1 MKKNIKLIIA
11 CSLLSSVAFA
21 QTAENK
27 IEEKKNK
34 TQIGRGIYVPTKEST
49 ASTVTVSAEDLSHKT
64 SIDPSNNLFGLLNG
78 LQVLQNGGTAAW
90 DDGATLMIRGV
101 GSFNAKSPLILID
114 GFERSIN
121 NLTVQEIESVTVLKD
136 APSLALYGMKGSN
149 GVILIKTKRGS
160 LSETPQIDFSYQFN
174 VASPNRLPKF
184 VDGYTY
190 AQALNEG
197 LSNDG
202 LSPRYSEQELNAFRD
217 QTHPDF
223 YPNVN
228 WVDETLRSNS
238 FGDNVNF
245 SIRGGGKVVKYF
257 SQVNYLDNRGLF
269 KPTSENDGYST
280 QMKFSKLNVR
290 TNLDI
295 DMGKYTKVQLNMLG
309 NFSEKNAPATGLD
322 DIFNAIY
329 QVPSGAFPVRTQ
341 DNLFGGTSVYN
352 NNPVALISGS
362 GTERTQTRTL
372 YADMTLTQGLD
383 FLTPGLSGSLRVAFD
398 DCAAYRDLNSR
409 DFAYQSTI
417 WDWNTN
423 EGTYKKLRNETELK
437 FASGTKAFVRHF
449 NFHAQLNYDAQWKKH
464 KLNATTL
471 YTMDK
476 VTYAGRNQT
485 FANLDITG
493 HAHYAYNDRYLVDVS
508 LAGAASSILD
518 PDDRWGFLPSVGLG
532 WVVSE
537 EDFAKVD
544 WLNLLKIRASW
555 GITAEA
561 DYPANL
567 FRNLYGSGNGF
578 FFKDALASNSGLRE
592 KQLRVDGLTY
602 EKSNKSNVGIDFM
615 AWNKLSATI
624 DLFYERRKDILVDGG
639 GRVSSVLGIN
649 APKVNKGIVDNKGV
663 ELGLKWADQIN
674 DFSYQLGGQFSFTR
688 NKIKNMEES
697 YRPEKYQERTGLRVG
712 QVFGYQV
719 EGIYQNQAEIDNRDV
734 KQKLSEVR
742 PGDLMFKDQNGDKII
757 DQYDMV
763 AIGYNQLCPE
773 IYFAFDLG
781 AEYKGVGLFAQFQGV
796 GNYSRMLD
804 TRSLY
809 RPLINNNTVS
819 EHYYNN
825 RWTAENPTAQYPR
838 LTAEG
843 SANNYNS
850 NSLWLADASFLK
862 LRTLELYYQFPN
874 RLLAPAKVI
883 KGARLF
889 ARAHDLFTLDKID
902 VADPESIGVSHPTMT
917 QYTFGFN
924 LRF

>member
-1 MKKNIKLIIA
+1 MKKKIKLIIA
-11 CSLLSSVAFA
+11 CSLLSSTVFS
-21 QTAENK
+21 QTVEYQ
-27 IEEKKNK
+27 IEAKKNK
-34 TQIGRGIYVPTKEST
+34 IQYGRGISLPSKEAT
-49 ASTVTVSAEDLSHKT
+49 ASAATVSAEDLSHKT

-90 DDGATLMIRGV
+90 DDGATLMIRGI
-101 GSFNAKSPLILID
+101 GSFGAKSPLILVD

-136 APSLALYGMKGSN
+136 APALALYGMKGSN
-149 GVILIKTKRGS
+149 GVVYIKTKRGS
-160 LSETPQIDFSYQFN
+160 LSESPQIDFSYQFN

-190 AQALNEG
+190 AKALNEG
-197 LSNDG
+197 LFNDG
-202 LSPRYSEQELNAFRD
+202 LAARYSQQELDAFRN
-217 QTHPDF
+217 QSHPDA
-223 YPNVN
+223 YPNVD
-228 WVDETLRSNS
+228 WVDETLRNNS

-245 SIRGGGKVVKYF
+245 SIRGGGKIVKYF

-269 KPTSENDGYST
+269 KPTSQNDGYST
-280 QMKFSKLNVR
+280 QMKYSKLNVR

-295 DMGKYTKVQLNMLG
+295 DMGKHTKVQLNMLG
-309 NFSEKNAPATGLD
+309 NFSEKNAPATSLNN
-322 DIFNAIY
+322 IFNAIY
-329 QVPSGAFPVRTQ
+329 QVPSGAFPLRTQ
-341 DNLFGGTSVYN
+341 HNIWGGTSVYD
-352 NNPVALISGS
+352 NNPVALISGT

-372 YADMTLTQGLD
+372 YADMSLTQGLD
-383 FLTPGLSGSLRVAFD
+383 FLTQGLSGTLRIAFD

-409 DFAYQSTI
+409 DFAYESALWN
-417 WDWNTN
+417 WDAN
-423 EGTYKKLRNETELK
+423 EGVYKKLRNETELQ
-437 FASGTKAFVRHF
+437 FASGTKAFARHF
-449 NFHAQLNYDAQWKKH
+449 NLHAQLNYDHQWGKH

-493 HAHYAYNDRYLVDVS
+493 YAHYAYNNRYLVDVS

-518 PDDRWGFLPSVGLG
+518 PDNRWGFVPSVGLG
-532 WVVSE
+532 WVLSE
-537 EDFAKVD
+537 ENFAKAT
-544 WLNLLKIRASW
+544 WLNLLKLRASW

-561 DYPANL
+561 DYQPNL
-567 FRNLYGSGNGF
+567 FKDLYGSGNDF
-578 FFKDALASNSGLRE
+578 FFKDALTSSSGLKE
-592 KQLRVDGLTY
+592 KQLRIDGLTY
-602 EKSNKSNVGIDFM
+602 EKSNKINVGIDFM
-615 AWNKLSATI
+615 GWNKLSVTTDI
-624 DLFYERRKDILVDGG
+624 FYEHRKDILIDGG
-639 GRVSSVLGIN
+639 GRISSVLGIN
-649 APKVNKGIVDNKGV
+649 APKVNKGIVDNKGFEIAANFADKV
-663 ELGLKWADQIN
+663 NNFSYELGA
-674 DFSYQLGGQFSFTR
+674 QFSFTR
-688 NKIKNMEES
+688 SQIKNMEEV
-697 YRPEKYQERTGLRVG
+697 YRPEKYQERTGRRVG
-712 QVFGYQV
+712 QVYGYQV

-742 PGDLMFKDQNGDKII
+742 PGDLMFKDQNGDKMI

-773 IYFAFDLG
+773 IYFAFNLG

-809 RPLINNNTVS
+809 RPLINNNTIS

-825 RWTAENPTAQYPR
+825 RWTPENPTAKYPR

-862 LRTLELYYQFPN
+862 LRTLELYYQFPT
-874 RLLAPAKVI
+874 RLIENLKVV

-889 ARAHDLFTLDKID
+889 ARAHDLFSIDKID